1 MDGNLFLKIILKETK
16 PTIMTIKTANIL
28 YWVFT
33 ILFAGL
39 MIFSAIPNIILDENT
54 MEIFVK
60 GLGYPAYFI
69 QLLGIGKFLGSIAI
83 LIPGLNK
90 TIKEWAYAGLFFDL
104 VGAVYSGIAVA
115 KGNVDPAMIGMLIWI
130 LPGILSYIFW
140 KKKLKAEGK

>member
-1 MDGNLFLKIILKETK
+1 MTTK
-16 PTIMTIKTANIL
+16 TTNIL

-69 QLLGIGKFLGSIAI
+69 QLLGIGKLLGSIAI

-130 LPGILSYIFW
+130 VPGILSYIFW
-140 KKKLKAEGK
+140 KKKLKAEVNSLYVKNENRSIS